1 MKEFDLNNYLFGY
14 TKDTL
19 SAEEQKEITE
29 QLKIEM
35 DEIYYGMNMDAGSID
50 EEAEEEFV
58 YQRAPES
65 N

>member
-35 DEIYYGMNMDAGSID
+35 DEIYYGMNMDAGSIG